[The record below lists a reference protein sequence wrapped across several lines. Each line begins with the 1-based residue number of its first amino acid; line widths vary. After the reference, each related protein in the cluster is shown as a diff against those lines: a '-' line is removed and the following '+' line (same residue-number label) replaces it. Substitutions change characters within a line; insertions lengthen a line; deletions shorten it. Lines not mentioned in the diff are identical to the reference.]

1 MQCGGAPTLLR
12 PATQQGGGGEVR
24 AWQEEPGGDGGES
37 GGQEGFLK
45 EGVKGRVRQVDGC
58 EERG

>member
-1 MQCGGAPTLLR
+1 M
-12 PATQQGGGGEVR
+12 R

-45 EGVKGRVRQVDGC
+45 EGVKGRVRQVDGW